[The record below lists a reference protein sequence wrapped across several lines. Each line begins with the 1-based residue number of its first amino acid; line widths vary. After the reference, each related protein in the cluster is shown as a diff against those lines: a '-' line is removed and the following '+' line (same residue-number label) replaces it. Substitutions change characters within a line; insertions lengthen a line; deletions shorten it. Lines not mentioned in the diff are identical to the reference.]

1 MKRVILIAGI
11 LFLSGCCR
19 NPYYCHSF
27 GKKTFTATAILVD
40 GPPYIDATG
49 YHETAPLPPDI
60 SSKKP

>member
-19 NPYYCHSF
+19 NPYYCPS
-27 GKKTFTATAILVD
+27 ATAILVD